1 MSMRLYE
8 IAQVLID
15 LATAYEQGDI
25 PAEAY
30 KDTLQGIEMEFEDK
44 AEQIAKIIRNFEA
57 DNMGLQSEIDRLQAM
72 VALNSN
78 QIKHLKNYLFEQM
91 KAVGKDK
98 FATALFKFSICKNGG
113 ELPMNIIGEVPNEY
127 KKLVEDNAKIREAL
141 KNGKALDFAVF
152 GERGEHL
159 RIR

>member
-1 MSMRLYE
+1 MRLYE
-8 IAQVLID
+8 ISKALNAFID
-15 LATAYEQGDI
+15 AYEQGEI

-30 KDTLQGIEMEFEDK
+30 KDTLQGIEIEFEEK
-44 AEQIAKIIRNFEA
+44 AEQIAKIVRNFET

-72 VALNSN
+72 ATSNSS
-78 QIKHLKNYLFEQM
+78 QIKYLKNYLFEQM

-113 ELPMNIIGEVPNEY
+113 ELPMEIIGEVPDQY
-127 KKLVEDNAKIREAL
+127 KKLVEDNTKIRTAL
-141 KNGKALDFAVF
+141 KNGEALEFAVL

-159 RIR
+159 RIK

>member
-1 MSMRLYE
+1 MRLYE
-8 IAQVLID
+8 ISQALID

-25 PAEAY
+25 PDEAY

-72 VALNSN
+72 AASNSN

-91 KAVGKDK
+91 KAVQKDK

-113 ELPMNIIGEVPNEY
+113 EPPMQIIGAVPDEY
-127 KKLVEDNAKIREAL
+127 KKLVEDNVKIREAL
-141 KNGKALDFAVF
+141 KSGKTLDFAIL

-159 RIR
+159 RIK

>member
-1 MSMRLYE
+1 MRLYE
-8 IAQVLID
+8 ISKALNAFIE
-15 LATAYEQGDI
+15 AYEQGEI

-72 VALNSN
+72 AASNSN
-78 QIKHLKNYLFEQM
+78 QIKYLKNYLYEQM

-98 FATALFKFSICKNGG
+98 FATTLFKFSICKNGG
-113 ELPMNIIGEVPNEY
+113 ELPMDIIGEVPDEY
-127 KKLVEDNAKIREAL
+127 KKLVEDNTKIRMALKSGEAL
-141 KNGKALDFAVF
+141 GFAVL

-159 RIR
+159 RIK

>member
-1 MSMRLYE
+1 MRLYE
-8 IAQVLID
+8 ISKALNAFIE
-15 LATAYEQGDI
+15 AYEQGEI

-72 VALNSN
+72 ATSNSS
-78 QIKHLKNYLFEQM
+78 QIKYLKNYLFEQM
-91 KAVGKDK
+91 KAIGKDN

-113 ELPMNIIGEVPNEY
+113 ELPMEIIGEVPDQY
-127 KKLVEDNAKIREAL
+127 KKLVEDNAKIRTAL
-141 KNGKALDFAVF
+141 KGGEVLKFAF
-152 GERGEHL
+152 LGERGEHL
-159 RIR
+159 RIK

>member
-1 MSMRLYE
+1 MRLYE
-8 IAQVLID
+8 ISKALNAFIE
-15 LATAYEQGDI
+15 AYEQGEI

-57 DNMGLQSEIDRLQAM
+57 DNLGLQSEIDRLQAM
-72 VALNSN
+72 ATSNSS
-78 QIKHLKNYLFEQM
+78 QIKYLKNYLFEQM

-113 ELPMNIIGEVPNEY
+113 ELPMEIIGEVPNEY
-127 KKLVEDNAKIREAL
+127 KKLVEDNTKIRSAL
-141 KNGKALDFAVF
+141 KSGETLGFAAL

-159 RIR
+159 RIK